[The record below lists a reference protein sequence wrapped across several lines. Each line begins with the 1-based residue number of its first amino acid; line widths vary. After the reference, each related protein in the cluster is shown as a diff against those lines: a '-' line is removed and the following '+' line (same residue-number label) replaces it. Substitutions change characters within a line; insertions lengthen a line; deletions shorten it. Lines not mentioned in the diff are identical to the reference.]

1 MSERPYLSV
10 VIPVFNEEPNVPSLA
25 ERLAK
30 VLAAYPKPAEVV
42 FVDDGSRDGSV
53 AALLGARTVLPQ
65 AVIVKLN
72 RNYGQHPAVLAGFLH
87 ARGDVVVT
95 LDADL
100 QNPPEEIPRI
110 VAKVEEGYDVVGG
123 FREARQDTWFRRTA
137 SRWVNRMTARILGV
151 RLRDYGCMLRG
162 YARPVVDRMTGT
174 MERSTFIPALACLY
188 ASRITEIEVAHA
200 AREGGES
207 KYGLWKLLRLNL
219 DLITAFSLF
228 PIRMVSFFGVGV
240 AVLGAGFG
248 FFLFIRR
255 LIVGPESE
263 GVFTLFAILFVFV
276 GAILLALGLIGEY
289 IGRIYHE
296 VRRRPHFLVEKIYG
310 GSGSSDN
317 PRRGDGI

>member
-1 MSERPYLSV
+1 MTDRPYLSI
-10 VIPVFNEEPNVPSLA
+10 VIPVYNEEPNIGALT

-30 VLAAYPKPAEVV
+30 TLAGYPRPTEVI

-53 AALLGARTVLPQ
+53 AALLEARAILPQ
-65 AVIVKLN
+65 AIIVKLN
-72 RNYGQHPAVLAGFLH
+72 RNYGQHPAVLAGFVQ
-87 ARGDVVVT
+87 ARGEVVVT

-100 QNPPEEIPRI
+100 QNPPEEIPRL

-151 RLRDYGCMLRG
+151 RLRDYGCMLRA
-162 YARPVVDRMTGT
+162 YARPVVDRMTST

-188 ASRITEIEVAHA
+188 ASRISELEVGHA

-207 KYGLWKLLRLNL
+207 KYGLWKLVRLNL

-228 PIRMVSFFGVGV
+228 PIRVVSFFGIGV
-240 AVLGAGFG
+240 ALLGTGFG
-248 FFLFIRR
+248 LFLFVRR

-263 GVFTLFAILFVFV
+263 GVFTLFAILFVFI

-296 VRRRPHFLVEKIYG
+296 VRRRPHFLVERVYG
-310 GSGSSDN
+310 APRAEMSDLTN
-317 PRRGDGI
+317 GI

>member
-10 VIPVFNEEPNVPSLA
+10 VIPVWNEEPNIPRLA

-30 VLAAYPKPAEVV
+30 VLAVYPRRSEVV

-53 AALLGARTVLPQ
+53 AALLAARGILPQ
-65 AVIVKLN
+65 AILVKLN
-72 RNYGQHPAVLAGFLH
+72 RNYGQHPAVLAGFVH

-100 QNPPEEIPRI
+100 QNPPEEIPRL

-123 FREARQDTWFRRTA
+123 FREARRDTWFRRTA

-151 RLRDYGCMLRG
+151 RLRDYGCRLRA

-200 AREGGES
+200 AREEGAS
-207 KYGLWKLLRLNL
+207 KYGLWKLLKLNV

-228 PIRMVSFFGVGV
+228 PIRVVSLFGIGV
-240 AVLGAGFG
+240 AFLGAGFG
-248 FFLFIRR
+248 VFLFIRR
-255 LIVGPESE
+255 LIAGPESE

-289 IGRIYHE
+289 VGRIYHE
-296 VRRRPHFLVEKIYG
+296 VRRRPHFLVERVYG
-310 GSGSSDN
+310 ESGSG
-317 PRRGDGI
+317 PAVTGDGI